1 MKHIKAVNEQRP
13 SRVQWQDGTTPI
25 IAEKQWCPN
34 NNVLLHNHESSL
46 GRWLKRPSAPAAVG
60 AWHQPFKIQAGCPLT
75 PPLRNGSNKRQE
87 VRVRVFVAPAP
98 PRLLPVPEGLS
109 LLLPLLF
116 SFNTSLPAL
125 SRKATT
131 CLSWDAGT
139 YFLAHW
145 FTMRSRYTSV
155 VICQRGISWPSAA
168 AAAEAASRWG

>member
-1 MKHIKAVNEQRP
+1 MV
-13 SRVQWQDGTTPI
+13 
-25 IAEKQWCPN
+25 
-34 NNVLLHNHESSL
+34 LHNHESSL
-46 GRWLKRPSAPAAVG
+46 GCRLKRPSAPAAVG
-60 AWHQPFKIQAGCPLT
+60 CDSSPSNPSGLPLT
-75 PPLRNGSNKRQE
+75 LPLRNGSSKRQA
-87 VRVRVFVAPAP
+87 VHSVAVPPAP

-116 SFNTSLPAL
+116 SFNTPLPAL

-131 CLSWDAGT
+131 CLSWDACT

-168 AAAEAASRWG
+168 AAVAARWG